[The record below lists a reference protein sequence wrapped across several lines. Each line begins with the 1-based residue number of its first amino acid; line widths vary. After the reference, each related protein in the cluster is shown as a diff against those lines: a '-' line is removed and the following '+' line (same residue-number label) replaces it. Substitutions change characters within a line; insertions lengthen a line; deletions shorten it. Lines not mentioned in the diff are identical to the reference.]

1 MTTARTP
8 SPSPSPSR
16 EASLI
21 LIGLVLGGLA
31 GVTLNALYSPVQGG
45 TPSAAYERTLWIADN
60 LANPAG
66 QIFLRMLFMVV
77 VPLVF
82 CSIFLGVSGLGN
94 LEKLGRI
101 GTRTLLWFVL
111 TTAFAATIGLT
122 LVNVA
127 RPGARMDPEVSARVR
142 EEFKG
147 AALET
152 MEQAKGGTGFSVA
165 TFVNIIPRNF
175 LRSASSERETLGVIF
190 FALVF
195 GIASTMLEKKITQ
208 PLIDVLQAVYDL
220 CVRVLGF
227 AMKLAPVGVAGLI
240 FSVTAKLGFD
250 VLASLLQFVVV
261 AIAGLL
267 IHQFLVLGVLVRV
280 FVGISPWSFFRR
292 CRTLFITA
300 FSTSS
305 SSATLPTTIRTAVE
319 EFGAPPDVARFVIPL
334 GATMNMNG
342 TALFEGVTV
351 LFLAQ
356 VAGVELGLV
365 SQLIVVVLAVLTAIG
380 AAGVAG
386 GSLPLLAVVLAQVGV
401 PPDMLALVLGVDRII
416 DMTRTVPNVTSD
428 LVATLFVAR
437 RGGYEIR

>member
-1 MTTARTP
+1 MTTAKARP
-8 SPSPSPSR
+8 PSR

-21 LIGLVLGGLA
+21 LIGLVLGALA
-31 GVTLNALYSPVQGG
+31 GVTLNALYSPAAGEA
-45 TPSAAYERTLWIADN
+45 PSVAYQRTLWIADN

-66 QIFLRMLFMVV
+66 QVFLRMLFMVV

-82 CSIFLGVSGLGN
+82 CSIFLGVAGLGN

-101 GTRTLLWFVL
+101 GTRTLLWFIL
-111 TTAFAATIGLT
+111 TTALAATIGLT
-122 LVNVA
+122 LVNVT
-127 RPGARMDPEVSARVR
+127 RPGARMDKAVSARVL

-147 AALET
+147 DALEK

-175 LRSASSERETLGVIF
+175 LSSASNERETLGVIF
-190 FALVF
+190 FALIF
-195 GIASTMLEKKITQ
+195 GIASTMLERKVTQ

-227 AMKLAPVGVAGLI
+227 AMRLAPIGVAGLI

-267 IHQFLVLGVLVRV
+267 IHQFVVLGTLVRI
-280 FVGISPWSFFRR
+280 FVGISPLSFFRR

-356 VAGVELGLV
+356 VAGVELSLV
-365 SQLIVVVLAVLTAIG
+365 SQLIVVMLALLTAIG

-437 RGGYEIR
+437 RAGHEIR